1 MSAIKY
7 WVWLSSRAEV
17 SALSKARLMQRYG
30 DAETIYY
37 LDRDALRQIPGLTKA
52 EAADLEKRDLS
63 TADKILGECERLGLQ
78 VVTWQD
84 AAYSKRLK
92 YISAPP
98 AVLYVKGRLPVMDDE
113 AAIAVIGTR
122 KATPYGLK
130 MARDIAE
137 EIVRC
142 GGVVISGL
150 TAGIDAMAAQGALS
164 AGGSIV
170 GVLGTSHDAEKGNL
184 AADVAAYGALVSE
197 YPPGSPTYRYYFR
210 ERNRVA
216 SGLSVGVVVVEAPER
231 SGARLFANEAN
242 EQGRV
247 IFAVPGNA
255 DAPNSV
261 GTLAMMQEGAKPV
274 ATGWDVLSEFEALY
288 PGKLHRE
295 PVEKQLPEPVTTPAS
310 PKKDIDSG
318 EAKGYIDLRQQLSG
332 LTEDQLKIIA
342 AIDKSATHIDDIIEA
357 TGLGTAKVLA
367 QLTVLEIKGFVR
379 REAGRRVTLNTAK
392 K

>member
-7 WVWLSSRAEV
+7 WVWLSSRSEV
-17 SALSKARLMQRYG
+17 SAVTKARLIRQYG

-37 LDRDALRQIPGLTKA
+37 LDRDELQRAGISQA
-52 EAADLEKRDLS
+52 EMKDLEKRDIS
-63 TADKILGECERLGLQ
+63 AADRILGACEIQNLQ
-78 VVTWQD
+78 VITWQD
-84 AAYSKRLK
+84 AAYPRRLK

-98 AVLYVKGRLPVMDDE
+98 AVLYVKGRLPFVDDE
-113 AAIAVIGTR
+113 AAIAVVGTR

-130 MARDIAE
+130 MARDISE
-137 EIVRC
+137 DIVRH

-150 TAGIDAMAAQGALS
+150 TAGIDGMAARGALQ
-164 AGGSIV
+164 GGGLCI
-170 GVLGTSHDAEKGNL
+170 GVLGTSHDQEKGSL
-184 AADVAAYGALVSE
+184 SEDVAAYGALVSE
-197 YPPGSPTYRYYFR
+197 YPPYAPTYRHYFR

-216 SGLSVGVVVVEAPER
+216 AGLSVGVVVVEAPEK

-242 EQGRV
+242 EQGRM

-274 ATGWDVLSEFEALY
+274 ATGWDVMCEFQAMF
-288 PGKLHRE
+288 PKKVHQ
-295 PVEKQLPEPVTTPAS
+295 EKSSTPSPSMPTTPEVT
-310 PKKDIDSG
+310 KKDVDSRAG
-318 EAKGYIDLRQQLSG
+318 KGYIDLRQQLSG

-367 QLTVLEIKGFVR
+367 QLTILEIKGFVR

>member
-7 WVWLSSRAEV
+7 WVWLSTRSEL
-17 SALSKARLMQRYG
+17 SAVTKARLIQQYG
-30 DAETIYY
+30 DAETVYY
-37 LDRDALRQIPGLTKA
+37 LEKDQLRGVGASQS
-52 EAADLEKRDLS
+52 EMNDLMKRDLPI
-63 TADKILGECERLGLQ
+63 ADKILGECERQNLQ
-78 VVTWQD
+78 IITRQD
-84 AAYSKRLK
+84 AIYPKRLK

-113 AAIAVIGTR
+113 AAIAVVGTR

-130 MARDIAE
+130 MARDISE
-137 EIVRC
+137 EIVQH
-142 GGVVISGL
+142 GGIVISGL
-150 TAGIDAMAAQGALS
+150 TAGIDAMAARGALK
-164 AGGSIV
+164 AGGSCV
-170 GVLGTSHDAEKGNL
+170 GVLGTSHDQEKGVL
-184 AADVAAYGALVSE
+184 AEDVAAYGALISE
-197 YPPGSPTYRYYFR
+197 YPPFSPAYRHFFR

-216 SGLSVGVVVVEAPER
+216 AGLSVGVVVVEAPAK

-274 ATGWDVLSEFEALY
+274 ATGWDVMSEFEAMF
-288 PGKLHRE
+288 PDKVHRE
-295 PVEKQLPEPVTTPAS
+295 KTTRPHHAPAEPVGAT
-310 PKKDIDSG
+310 KKDVDSKTD
-318 EAKGYIDLRQQLSG
+318 KGYIDLRQQLSG
-332 LTEDQLKIIA
+332 LNEDQLKIIA

-379 REAGRRVTLNTAK
+379 REAGKRVTLNTAK